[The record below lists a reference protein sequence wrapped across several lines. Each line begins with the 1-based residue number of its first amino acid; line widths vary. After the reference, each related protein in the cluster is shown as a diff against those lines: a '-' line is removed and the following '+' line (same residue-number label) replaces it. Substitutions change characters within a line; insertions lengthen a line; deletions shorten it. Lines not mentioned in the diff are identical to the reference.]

1 MTIIQHS
8 GDQVFNGLIWF
19 QTTRLKVT
27 MGGKLVPED
36 SQPVSLSDFKVRFCI
51 WKLEHSDEN
60 IMGMRFAYFLMRLVL
75 HALYLLCWDLHQL
88 NKDTK
93 WYLLVDFN
101 NRYWNLQVDLNLNI
115 QMLSYYMLCYILN
128 VEFHR
133 LTYIKEYWKSQ
144 VDFNKNRK

>member
-88 NKDTK
+88 NKDTY

-101 NRYWNLQVDLNLNI
+101 NGYWNLQVDLNLNI
-115 QMLSYYMLCYILN
+115 QMLEYHML
-128 VEFHR
+128 
-133 LTYIKEYWKSQ
+133 YIKCWISQ
-144 VDFNKNRK
+144 VDLHKGILKITSRL